1 MTCEKC
7 KGITKEQVMIGYY
20 LCRFNT
26 DENIQYTVKPAA
38 KCCSNFKQ
46 KDKNAKQT
54 TNLDSSSQTK
64 QV

>member
-38 KCCSNFKQ
+38 KCCDKYNPKKQ
-46 KDKNAKQT
+46 EKTDDKRN
-54 TNLDSSSQTK
+54 
-64 QV
+64 